1 MSIIIGSYIGYLI
14 ALSKQPIIKTI
25 DFPEKANRKSV
36 EQAEYERHGVGN
48 ISYLTTGPTFSQFV
62 YSCEPSVSY
71 STGPSCLAFAYDGKP
86 GKVEMSLPKY
96 LIEEF
101 PKIDEVYY
109 NGPLLMNGP
118 IPFQITR
125 EDDSFV
131 TMRIEIPP
139 KYDVVTVSGSNEGSE
154 SPFQRYFFGWGFT
167 MSTIL
172 FISITILYAILN
184 KNLVLRK

>member
-1 MSIIIGSYIGYLI
+1 MKGSYIVLIIAIMSIVIGSYIGYLM
-14 ALSKQPIIKTI
+14 ALSKQPIVKTI

-62 YSCEPSVSY
+62 YSCEPSSVSY
-71 STGPSCLAFAYDGKP
+71 STAGPSCLAFAYDGKP

-109 NGPLLMNGP
+109 NGPLLMKWTNP
-118 IPFQITR
+118 I
-125 EDDSFV
+125 
-131 TMRIEIPP
+131 
-139 KYDVVTVSGSNEGSE
+139 SN
-154 SPFQRYFFGWGFT
+154 
-167 MSTIL
+167 
-172 FISITILYAILN
+172 N
-184 KNLVLRK
+184 